1 MRRKAFVLALALLA
15 TLTIAAPASGAGK
28 TARGALPPVCVFA
41 AASLSHVF
49 PAMASA
55 FKTAHPVY
63 EDRKFSFNFQ
73 GTDMLVAQIQ
83 QGAPADVFAGAS
95 TKYGNLLFTG
105 GLINVPANFCQNRL
119 IVIMPK
125 SNPAHLRNLAGL
137 TKSGVQIAI
146 GDAAVP
152 IGTYTRTVL
161 TNLNA
166 LYGSDYRAKVLANVV
181 SNEVNV
187 SAVVALVKL
196 NEVDADFVYKSDA
209 QFAGTSVQ
217 RIGIPAAY
225 QSTPLP
231 TYPIALTKSC
241 KTPIISKDF
250 VKFVLGKR
258 GQAIMKQYGF
268 LPKPANP

>member
-1 MRRKAFVLALALLA
+1 MASETVRLTQRYSPYEITTNAPRASGHIRSRGGVSPPRALSQGWTYSPGRGSMRRKAFVLALALLA

-105 GLINVPANFCQNRL
+105 GLINVPANFCQN
-119 IVIMPK
+119 
-125 SNPAHLRNLAGL
+125 
-137 TKSGVQIAI
+137 
-146 GDAAVP
+146 
-152 IGTYTRTVL
+152 
-161 TNLNA
+161 
-166 LYGSDYRAKVLANVV
+166 
-181 SNEVNV
+181 
-187 SAVVALVKL
+187 
-196 NEVDADFVYKSDA
+196 
-209 QFAGTSVQ
+209 
-217 RIGIPAAY
+217 
-225 QSTPLP
+225 
-231 TYPIALTKSC
+231 
-241 KTPIISKDF
+241 
-250 VKFVLGKR
+250 
-258 GQAIMKQYGF
+258 
-268 LPKPANP
+268 